1 MGETH
6 ASPCPRGIDRRIA
19 QNAWPNDSER
29 RKPIDRRRHGY
40 LSRSPL
46 FEDLPYHLIEAA
58 IDACPVR
65 ELQPEEILLQAG
77 QANNCMYLVLSGRLE
92 VRLGEQGSGDT
103 IPIEMGETLGEL
115 SIIDGY
121 PVSACVAA
129 VERSRVVTIAE
140 NVFWGEFFNIP
151 GFARNLARMLS
162 SRMRQ
167 SNARIIERLRE
178 HLALE
183 HLQKELQIARSIQT
197 SMLPGRGRLFAG
209 YQELEVCGLM
219 DPARDIGGDLY
230 DAFFIAPRR
239 LALTIGDV
247 SGKGIPAALFM
258 ARVIAQLRQVAMS
271 ETSPAALMARLNA
284 SLCEQNEA
292 GMFVTLIY
300 LVYDLDSGEYLY
312 SNAGHNPPAV
322 IGNGRCTYLDPP
334 KGLVAGMMGEARYLQ
349 KAGTLAPGHTL
360 SCRRGCKIFAP
371 WAALPSVVLA

>member
-1 MGETH
+1 
-6 ASPCPRGIDRRIA
+6 
-19 QNAWPNDSER
+19 
-29 RKPIDRRRHGY
+29 
-40 LSRSPL
+40 
-46 FEDLPYHLIEAA
+46 
-58 IDACPVR
+58 
-65 ELQPEEILLQAG
+65 
-77 QANNCMYLVLSGRLE
+77 
-92 VRLGEQGSGDT
+92 
-103 IPIEMGETLGEL
+103 
-115 SIIDGY
+115 
-121 PVSACVAA
+121 
-129 VERSRVVTIAE
+129 
-140 NVFWGEFFNIP
+140 
-151 GFARNLARMLS
+151 
-162 SRMRQ
+162 
-167 SNARIIERLRE
+167 
-178 HLALE
+178 
-183 HLQKELQIARSIQT
+183 
-197 SMLPGRGRLFAG
+197 MLPGRGRLFAG

-360 SCRRGCKIFAP
+360 MLYTDGVTEAFDPAGALYGEDRFASGLAATSEP
-371 WAALPSVVLA
+371 GAAALVTQARLSVDLHASGAAQSDDITFLALRRVL